1 MEDKQIT
8 EMCKRLANKYSN
20 YSEYD
25 DLVSTGVVA
34 CLEMKALGENDPSKL
49 YYKARRFMNDY
60 MNHQT
65 QKISYSR
72 GARGIAES
80 KKDNY
85 EYTDHQNEVIKAE
98 SLEESFELRNCLRKL
113 LQLLDPREKKV
124 LYCLYINNNDL
135 KETSSLLGL
144 SRVTVTMIRN
154 SIRDKVVTICDLTLT

>member
-49 YYKARRFMNDY
+49 YYKARRF

-135 KETSSLLGL
+135 KEASSLLGL